1 MLKVGNGLCLGFCN
15 FHFTRPFCRLYQLV
29 HPIALNVV
37 ERVSAALEL
46 APLRVICCRG
56 FLKRRQ
62 ERVMI
67 SDYRTPII
75 VGVAQVEQR
84 EDDPRAAR
92 EPIDLMVDAVKLAG
106 EDCGNPA
113 ILRQADSVRVVR
125 GIWGYEN
132 PGRQVAE
139 RIEAGGAETG
149 LTSLGGNYVQS
160 LTNRSFLDIQTG
172 KNEIVVVSGGECG
185 RTQSRARKAGL
196 DLDWNP
202 LTREPGA
209 NPTTKDEGDKPEIFL
224 GSNKVTRHDAEMR
237 RGIKLP
243 IQFYPMF
250 ETALRYA
257 RGEGVEE
264 HLKRV
269 SELWAGFNKV
279 AVENPHAWIRKRLS
293 AEEIRTP
300 SPSNRPVSYPY
311 TKLMNSNNSVDQ
323 GAALILTSVGKAR
336 ELGIAKE
343 RWVFPHAGTEAWDH
357 LYVSER
363 DNLHSSVAIRLSAA
377 KLFDM
382 TGFGPDDMDYV
393 DLYSCFPA
401 AVQVSAN
408 EIGLSQERP
417 LTVTG
422 GLTFAGGPL
431 NNYVMHSVARTV
443 EMLRAAPG
451 SKGLVT
457 ANGGLLTK
465 HALCIYST
473 DAPAE
478 PFACAN
484 LQNEVDAMPRREV
497 AEEHEGEATVES
509 YVVMYDSKGQ
519 PDVAHAACLLDDGR
533 RTWANVADCDT
544 VKAMLEEEFCGRPAR
559 VDGAGGL
566 SIQ

>member
-1 MLKVGNGLCLGFCN
+1 M
-15 FHFTRPFCRLYQLV
+15 
-29 HPIALNVV
+29 
-37 ERVSAALEL
+37 AA
-46 APLRVICCRG
+46 
-56 FLKRRQ
+56 
-62 ERVMI
+62 
-67 SDYRTPII
+67 DDRTPIF

-84 EDDPRAAR
+84 EDDPSLAK
-92 EPIDLMVDAVKLAG
+92 EPLDLMVEAVQAAG
-106 EDCGNPA
+106 VDCGNPKV
-113 ILRQADSVRVVR
+113 LELADSVRVVR
-125 GIWGYEN
+125 GIWGYGN
-132 PGRQVAE
+132 PARSVAA
-139 RIEAGGAETG
+139 RIGAPGAETG

-160 LTNRSFLDIQTG
+160 LTNRSFLDIQSG
-172 KNEIVVVSGGECG
+172 KNEIVIVTGGECG
-185 RTQSRARKAGL
+185 RTQGRARKAGQTL
-196 DLDWNP
+196 EWNP

-209 NPTTKDEGDKPEIFL
+209 NPTVRDEGDAPEMFL
-224 GSNKVTRHDAEMR
+224 GSDKVTRHDAETR
-237 RGIKLP
+237 RGIQLP

-250 ETALRYA
+250 ETALRHA
-257 RGEGVEE
+257 NGESVEE

-279 AVENPHAWIRKRLS
+279 AVDNPNAWIRKPLS

-336 ELGIAKE
+336 ELGIAE
-343 RWVFPHAGTEAWDH
+343 DRWVYPHAGTEAWDH

-363 DNLHSSVAIRLSAA
+363 DTLHTSPAIRLTSA
-377 KLFDM
+377 KLFDLI
-382 TGFGPDDMDYV
+382 GFGPGDMDFV

-408 EIGLSQERP
+408 EIGLSQDRP

-443 EMLRAAPG
+443 DLLRDNPG

-473 DAPAE
+473 DAPDK
-478 PFACAN
+478 PFAWAN
-484 LQNEVDAMPRREV
+484 LQDEVDAMPRRDV
-497 AEEHEGEATVES
+497 AEEHDGEATIES
-509 YVVMYDSKGQ
+509 YVVMYDADAS
-519 PDVAHAACLLDDGR
+519 PTTAHVACLLDDGR
-533 RTWANVADCDT
+533 RTWANMADPDTVADMT
-544 VKAMLEEEFCGRPAR
+544 RQEYCGRSAR
-559 VDGAGGL
+559 IDGAGNL
-566 SIQ
+566 SLH

>member
-1 MLKVGNGLCLGFCN
+1 M
-15 FHFTRPFCRLYQLV
+15 
-29 HPIALNVV
+29 
-37 ERVSAALEL
+37 AA
-46 APLRVICCRG
+46 
-56 FLKRRQ
+56 
-62 ERVMI
+62 
-67 SDYRTPII
+67 DDRTPIFI
-75 VGVAQVEQR
+75 GVAQVEQR
-84 EDDPRAAR
+84 EDDPSVAK
-92 EPIDLMVDAVKLAG
+92 EPLDLMVEAVRAAG
-106 EDCGNPA
+106 EDCGNPKV
-113 ILRQADSVRVVR
+113 LELADSVRVIR
-125 GIWGYEN
+125 GIWGYGN
-132 PGRQVAE
+132 PARQVAE
-139 RIEAGGAETG
+139 RIGASGAETG

-160 LTNRSFLDIQTG
+160 MTNRSFLDIQSG
-172 KNEIVVVSGGECG
+172 KNGIVIVTGGECG
-185 RTQSRARKAGL
+185 RTQGRARKAGV

-209 NPTTKDEGDKPEIFL
+209 SPTTRDDGAAPDMFL
-224 GSNKVTRHDAEMR
+224 GSSKVTRHDAETR
-237 RGIKLP
+237 RGIQFP

-257 RGEGVEE
+257 NGESVDG

-269 SELWAGFNKV
+269 SELWAGFNRV
-279 AVENPHAWIRKRLS
+279 AVDNPNAWIRKPLS

-336 ELGIAKE
+336 ELGIAE
-343 RWVFPHAGTEAWDH
+343 DRWVYPHAGTEAWDH

-363 DNLHSSVAIRLSAA
+363 DTLHTSPAIRLTAA
-377 KLFDM
+377 KLFDL
-382 TGFGPDDMDYV
+382 TGFDVDDMDHV

-408 EIGLSQERP
+408 EIGLSQDRP

-443 EMLRAAPG
+443 DLLREKPG

-473 DAPAE
+473 DAPDK
-478 PFACAN
+478 PFAWAN
-484 LQNEVDAMPRREV
+484 LQDEVDAMPRREV
-497 AEEHEGEATVES
+497 AEEHDGTATIES
-509 YVVMYDSKGQ
+509 YVVMYNAEAA
-519 PDVAHAACLLDDGR
+519 PTTAHAACLLDDGR
-533 RTWANVADCDT
+533 RTWANVTDADT
-544 VKAMLEEEFCGRPAR
+544 VQEMTKEEFCGRSANI
-559 VDGAGGL
+559 DGAGAL
-566 SIQ
+566 AIH